1 MKLPNLNAA
10 VACEIYPELS
20 RTGTNYM
27 WVRMMAQV
35 NLARSSLFRDQRNF
49 AIQFSLEICT
59 ANFISNSRNLEVG
72 ISLSSVT
79 WSSFLQLTHKKGFCA
94 GVNTYLLS
102 HQSVLIVTT
111 YFIPLHNCVLLSC
124 RNRERL
130 PFWALWYFLIDL
142 YRPLAMFG
150 INKNWIKI
158 IRFLAFWLAERSRAR
173 NLQPSS
179 ELIT

>member
-1 MKLPNLNAA
+1 MKLSNLNAA
-10 VACEIYPELS
+10 VAFEIYPELS
-20 RTGTNYM
+20 RTATNYM

-35 NLARSSLFRDQRNF
+35 NLARSPLFRDQRNF

-72 ISLSSVT
+72 IFLSSVT
-79 WSSFLQLTHKKGFCA
+79 WSSFLQLTYKKGFCA

-111 YFIPLHNCVLLSC
+111 YFIPLHKCVLLSC

-130 PFWALWYFLIDL
+130 PF
-142 YRPLAMFG
+142 
-150 INKNWIKI
+150 
-158 IRFLAFWLAERSRAR
+158 
-173 NLQPSS
+173 
-179 ELIT
+179 

>member
-1 MKLPNLNAA
+1 MKFSNLNAA
-10 VACEIYPELS
+10 VAFEKYPELS

-35 NLARSSLFRDQRNF
+35 NLARSPLFIDQGNF

-79 WSSFLQLTHKKGFCA
+79 WSSFLQLTYKKGFCA

-111 YFIPLHNCVLLSC
+111 YFIPLSEPRTAALL
-124 RNRERL
+124 
-130 PFWALWYFLIDL
+130 ALWYLLIDL
-142 YRPLAMFG
+142 YRPLAIFG

>member
-1 MKLPNLNAA
+1 
-10 VACEIYPELS
+10 
-20 RTGTNYM
+20 
-27 WVRMMAQV
+27 MMAQV
-35 NLARSSLFRDQRNF
+35 NLARSPLFRDQGNF

-111 YFIPLHNCVLLSC
+111 YFTPLHNCVLLSC

-130 PFWALWYFLIDL
+130 PFQLSDIYSQISTDHLQYLVLIKTGSKLFDFQPFDWLNGAVLGTCNLAL
-142 YRPLAMFG
+142 
-150 INKNWIKI
+150 
-158 IRFLAFWLAERSRAR
+158 
-173 NLQPSS
+173 SS
-179 ELIT
+179 

>member
-35 NLARSSLFRDQRNF
+35 NLARSPLFRDQRNF

-79 WSSFLQLTHKKGFCA
+79 WSSFLQLTYKIGFCA
-94 GVNTYLLS
+94 GVLICFLTNQSLLLLHTLYLCIIVCSCLVGTANS
-102 HQSVLIVTT
+102 CPFSSLIFPHRSLPTT
-111 YFIPLHNCVLLSC
+111 CNI
-124 RNRERL
+124 
-130 PFWALWYFLIDL
+130 WY
-142 YRPLAMFG
+142 
-150 INKNWIKI
+150 
-158 IRFLAFWLAERSRAR
+158 
-173 NLQPSS
+173 
-179 ELIT
+179 